1 LDSLPGRLTAQP
13 QETRKSASP
22 QNHRALSAN
31 PYSRLWREAGD
42 QTSFRVAAI
51 RSLELQRR
59 EDKRRESIE
68 TNHPG
73 CILRDSGPRKTSP
86 TGEF

>member
-1 LDSLPGRLTAQP
+1 
-13 QETRKSASP
+13 
-22 QNHRALSAN
+22 
-31 PYSRLWREAGD
+31 
-42 QTSFRVAAI
+42 VAAI